1 MAAGMKDVASL
12 AGVAVGTVSNVLNHP
27 DLVRPL
33 TRARVEAAMEQ
44 LGFIP
49 NGSARQLRA
58 GRSRCL
64 GLVVL
69 DVTNPFFTEVARGVE
84 DYAQAAG
91 YAVILCN
98 SDEADD
104 KERRYL
110 RVLEEQRVRGIL
122 ITPVHGRAPELRRI
136 RERGTP
142 VVLLDRPGSA
152 GQCSVAVDDR
162 RGGEIA
168 VSHLLGLGHRRIALV
183 NGPVAIRQCA
193 DRRRGALRAVERA
206 GLDPAAVLT
215 EVTVPAMNARAGA
228 AAADELLGRGPRP
241 TAVFGTNDM
250 LALGLLRRLGQAGVA
265 VPGDLAVVGYD
276 DIEFAA
282 DAAVPLTSV
291 RQPKYQLGR
300 AAAELLLDEADR
312 PDQHEHRRIVF
323 KPELVARASSGAAAS
338 PGLAAPRSQDHGDH
352 RQRELAVRG
361 LRLAA
366 QEVAGP
372 GEQPGPFGLLHDQEV
387 RVRADGG
394 QQRIGG
400 AGHAVPE
407 LAHLGRGEQVRARS
421 EQPLLPGLSLA
432 VAPPRQRDAGLALA
446 DLGQPGH
453 PADPVVVHVPQPGE
467 HAARPEHPGDL
478 GQRAVHVEPVHGLAG
493 QHGVQAGIGQRDLL
507 GAPRRRTH
515 RGHRPPQLGQ
525 HLRVGLHRGHLG
537 AQAGQL
543 RGQLAGTSP
552 DVGDPDRLAVPHRLQ
567 RPPDGGLGIA
577 GAVLGVGGRGGAE
590 R

>member
-215 EVTVPAMNARAGA
+215 EITVPAMNARAGA
-228 AAADELLGRGPRP
+228 AAADELLGQGPRP
-241 TAVFGTNDM
+241 AAVFCTNDM

-265 VPGDLAVVGYD
+265 VPADLAVVGYD

-312 PDQHEHRRIVF
+312 PDQHEHRRFVF
-323 KPELVARASSGAAAS
+323 KPELVERASSGATAS
-338 PGLAAPRSQDHGDH
+338 PG
-352 RQRELAVRG
+352 
-361 LRLAA
+361 
-366 QEVAGP
+366 
-372 GEQPGPFGLLHDQEV
+372 
-387 RVRADGG
+387 
-394 QQRIGG
+394 
-400 AGHAVPE
+400 
-407 LAHLGRGEQVRARS
+407 
-421 EQPLLPGLSLA
+421 
-432 VAPPRQRDAGLALA
+432 
-446 DLGQPGH
+446 
-453 PADPVVVHVPQPGE
+453 
-467 HAARPEHPGDL
+467 
-478 GQRAVHVEPVHGLAG
+478 
-493 QHGVQAGIGQRDLL
+493 
-507 GAPRRRTH
+507 
-515 RGHRPPQLGQ
+515 
-525 HLRVGLHRGHLG
+525 
-537 AQAGQL
+537 
-543 RGQLAGTSP
+543 
-552 DVGDPDRLAVPHRLQ
+552 
-567 RPPDGGLGIA
+567 IA
-577 GAVLGVGGRGGAE
+577 GGDVVSPVPA
-590 R
+590 

>member
-98 SDEADD
+98 SDEAGD

-122 ITPVHGRAPELRRI
+122 ITPVHGRALELRRI
-136 RERGTP
+136 RDRGTP

-168 VSHLLGLGHRRIALV
+168 VSHLLELGHRSIALV

-193 DRRRGALRAVERA
+193 DRRRGAFRAVERA
-206 GLDPAAVLT
+206 GLEPAAVLT

-228 AAADELLGRGPRP
+228 AAVDALLGPRP
-241 TAVFGTNDM
+241 TAVFCTNDM
-250 LALGLLRRLGQAGVA
+250 LALGLLRRLHQAGVA

-312 PDQHEHRRIVF
+312 PAEHEHRRIVF
-323 KPELVARASSGAAAS
+323 RPELVARASSGPPVSEATTAA
-338 PGLAAPRSQDHGDH
+338 AAPR
-352 RQRELAVRG
+352 
-361 LRLAA
+361 
-366 QEVAGP
+366 
-372 GEQPGPFGLLHDQEV
+372 
-387 RVRADGG
+387 
-394 QQRIGG
+394 
-400 AGHAVPE
+400 
-407 LAHLGRGEQVRARS
+407 
-421 EQPLLPGLSLA
+421 
-432 VAPPRQRDAGLALA
+432 
-446 DLGQPGH
+446 
-453 PADPVVVHVPQPGE
+453 
-467 HAARPEHPGDL
+467 
-478 GQRAVHVEPVHGLAG
+478 
-493 QHGVQAGIGQRDLL
+493 
-507 GAPRRRTH
+507 
-515 RGHRPPQLGQ
+515 
-525 HLRVGLHRGHLG
+525 
-537 AQAGQL
+537 
-543 RGQLAGTSP
+543 
-552 DVGDPDRLAVPHRLQ
+552 
-567 RPPDGGLGIA
+567 
-577 GAVLGVGGRGGAE
+577 
-590 R
+590 

>member
-33 TRARVEAAMEQ
+33 TRARVEAAMEE

-136 RERGTP
+136 RDRGTP

-168 VSHLLGLGHRRIALV
+168 VSHLLDLGHRRIALV
-183 NGPVAIRQCA
+183 NGPLAIRQCA

-206 GLDPAAVLT
+206 GLDPAAVLA
-215 EVTVPAMNARAGA
+215 EITVPAMNARAGA
-228 AAADELLGRGPRP
+228 GAADELLGAVPAGTERRP
-241 TAVFGTNDM
+241 TAVFCTNDM
-250 LALGLLRRLGQAGVA
+250 LALGLLRGLGQAGVA

-312 PDQHEHRRIVF
+312 PDEHEHRRFVF
-323 KPELVARASSGAAAS
+323 KPELVARASSGEAGRGAS
-338 PGLAAPRSQDHGDH
+338 VSQPP
-352 RQRELAVRG
+352 A
-361 LRLAA
+361 
-366 QEVAGP
+366 VAGAP
-372 GEQPGPFGLLHDQEV
+372 AVSPAPLTSG
-387 RVRADGG
+387 RSRRA
-394 QQRIGG
+394 
-400 AGHAVPE
+400 
-407 LAHLGRGEQVRARS
+407 
-421 EQPLLPGLSLA
+421 
-432 VAPPRQRDAGLALA
+432 A
-446 DLGQPGH
+446 D
-453 PADPVVVHVPQPGE
+453 
-467 HAARPEHPGDL
+467 R
-478 GQRAVHVEPVHGLAG
+478 
-493 QHGVQAGIGQRDLL
+493 
-507 GAPRRRTH
+507 
-515 RGHRPPQLGQ
+515 
-525 HLRVGLHRGHLG
+525 
-537 AQAGQL
+537 
-543 RGQLAGTSP
+543 
-552 DVGDPDRLAVPHRLQ
+552 
-567 RPPDGGLGIA
+567 
-577 GAVLGVGGRGGAE
+577 
-590 R
+590 

>member
-33 TRARVEAAMEQ
+33 TRARVEAAMEE

-136 RERGTP
+136 R
-142 VVLLDRPGSA
+142 
-152 GQCSVAVDDR
+152 
-162 RGGEIA
+162 GGEIA
-168 VSHLLGLGHRRIALV
+168 VSHLLDLGHRGIALV

-228 AAADELLGRGPRP
+228 VAADELLGRGPRP

-250 LALGLLRRLGQAGVA
+250 LALGLLRRL
-265 VPGDLAVVGYD
+265 
-276 DIEFAA
+276 
-282 DAAVPLTSV
+282 
-291 RQPKYQLGR
+291 
-300 AAAELLLDEADR
+300 
-312 PDQHEHRRIVF
+312 
-323 KPELVARASSGAAAS
+323 
-338 PGLAAPRSQDHGDH
+338 
-352 RQRELAVRG
+352 
-361 LRLAA
+361 
-366 QEVAGP
+366 
-372 GEQPGPFGLLHDQEV
+372 
-387 RVRADGG
+387 
-394 QQRIGG
+394 
-400 AGHAVPE
+400 
-407 LAHLGRGEQVRARS
+407 
-421 EQPLLPGLSLA
+421 
-432 VAPPRQRDAGLALA
+432 
-446 DLGQPGH
+446 
-453 PADPVVVHVPQPGE
+453 
-467 HAARPEHPGDL
+467 
-478 GQRAVHVEPVHGLAG
+478 
-493 QHGVQAGIGQRDLL
+493 
-507 GAPRRRTH
+507 
-515 RGHRPPQLGQ
+515 
-525 HLRVGLHRGHLG
+525 
-537 AQAGQL
+537 
-543 RGQLAGTSP
+543 
-552 DVGDPDRLAVPHRLQ
+552 
-567 RPPDGGLGIA
+567 
-577 GAVLGVGGRGGAE
+577 
-590 R
+590 

>member
-193 DRRRGALRAVERA
+193 DRRRGALRAVEQA
-206 GLDPAAVLT
+206 GLDPADVLT

-228 AAADELLGRGPRP
+228 AAADELLGGPKP
-241 TAVFGTNDM
+241 TAVFCTNDM

-312 PDQHEHRRIVF
+312 PDQHEHRRFVF
-323 KPELVARASSGAAAS
+323 KPELVARASSGAPAS
-338 PGLAAPRSQDHGDH
+338 PGTASGDVVSPSRPDQALAGTGCRPVLTS
-352 RQRELAVRG
+352 
-361 LRLAA
+361 LRR
-366 QEVAGP
+366 GP
-372 GEQPGPFGLLHDQEV
+372 GRRPLHTMWMPRPCTWNDMNAASTPYDPV
-387 RVRADGG
+387 LTGRA
-394 QQRIGG
+394 
-400 AGHAVPE
+400 
-407 LAHLGRGEQVRARS
+407 GRMSVSA
-421 EQPLLPGLSLA
+421 
-432 VAPPRQRDAGLALA
+432 APPR
-446 DLGQPGH
+446 PGVRQE
-453 PADPVVVHVPQPGE
+453 PA
-467 HAARPEHPGDL
+467 A
-478 GQRAVHVEPVHGLAG
+478 
-493 QHGVQAGIGQRDLL
+493 IN
-507 GAPRRRTH
+507 
-515 RGHRPPQLGQ
+515 
-525 HLRVGLHRGHLG
+525 
-537 AQAGQL
+537 
-543 RGQLAGTSP
+543 
-552 DVGDPDRLAVPHRLQ
+552 
-567 RPPDGGLGIA
+567 
-577 GAVLGVGGRGGAE
+577 
-590 R
+590 

>member
-69 DVTNPFFTEVARGVE
+69 DVTNPFFTEVARGAE

-206 GLDPAAVLT
+206 GLDPAAVLA
-215 EVTVPAMNARAGA
+215 EVTVAAMNARAGA
-228 AAADELLGRGPRP
+228 VAADDLLSTMTSGAVTSGAAARP
-241 TAVFGTNDM
+241 TAVFCTNDM
-250 LALGLLRRLGQAGVA
+250 LALGLL
-265 VPGDLAVVGYD
+265 
-276 DIEFAA
+276 
-282 DAAVPLTSV
+282 
-291 RQPKYQLGR
+291 
-300 AAAELLLDEADR
+300 
-312 PDQHEHRRIVF
+312 
-323 KPELVARASSGAAAS
+323 
-338 PGLAAPRSQDHGDH
+338 
-352 RQRELAVRG
+352 
-361 LRLAA
+361 
-366 QEVAGP
+366 
-372 GEQPGPFGLLHDQEV
+372 
-387 RVRADGG
+387 
-394 QQRIGG
+394 
-400 AGHAVPE
+400 
-407 LAHLGRGEQVRARS
+407 
-421 EQPLLPGLSLA
+421 
-432 VAPPRQRDAGLALA
+432 
-446 DLGQPGH
+446 
-453 PADPVVVHVPQPGE
+453 
-467 HAARPEHPGDL
+467 
-478 GQRAVHVEPVHGLAG
+478 
-493 QHGVQAGIGQRDLL
+493 
-507 GAPRRRTH
+507 
-515 RGHRPPQLGQ
+515 
-525 HLRVGLHRGHLG
+525 
-537 AQAGQL
+537 
-543 RGQLAGTSP
+543 
-552 DVGDPDRLAVPHRLQ
+552 
-567 RPPDGGLGIA
+567 
-577 GAVLGVGGRGGAE
+577 
-590 R
+590 

>member
-33 TRARVEAAMEQ
+33 TRARVEAAIKE

-104 KERRYL
+104 KERQYL

-136 RERGTP
+136 RDRGTP
-142 VVLLDRPGSA
+142 VVLLDRPGSP
-152 GQCSVAVDDR
+152 GQCSVAVDDQC
-162 RGGEIA
+162 GGQIA
-168 VSHLLGLGHRRIALV
+168 VAHLLDLGHRSIALV

-193 DRRRGALRAVERA
+193 DRRRGAHRAAVKA
-206 GLDPAAVLT
+206 GLDPAAVFR

-228 AAADELLGRGPRP
+228 AAADELLGSGPRP
-241 TAVFGTNDM
+241 TAVFCANDM
-250 LALGLLRRLGQAGVA
+250 LALGLLRRLGQAGVM
-265 VPGDLAVVGYD
+265 VPRDLAVVGYD

-300 AAAELLLDEADR
+300 AAAELLLEEADR
-312 PDQHEHRRIVF
+312 PGEHEHRRFVF
-323 KPELVARASSGAAAS
+323 TPELVVRASSGIQAAVS
-338 PGLAAPRSQDHGDH
+338 PGQVGTVTR
-352 RQRELAVRG
+352 
-361 LRLAA
+361 
-366 QEVAGP
+366 AGS
-372 GEQPGPFGLLHDQEV
+372 
-387 RVRADGG
+387 
-394 QQRIGG
+394 
-400 AGHAVPE
+400 VP
-407 LAHLGRGEQVRARS
+407 V
-421 EQPLLPGLSLA
+421 
-432 VAPPRQRDAGLALA
+432 
-446 DLGQPGH
+446 
-453 PADPVVVHVPQPGE
+453 
-467 HAARPEHPGDL
+467 
-478 GQRAVHVEPVHGLAG
+478 
-493 QHGVQAGIGQRDLL
+493 
-507 GAPRRRTH
+507 
-515 RGHRPPQLGQ
+515 
-525 HLRVGLHRGHLG
+525 
-537 AQAGQL
+537 
-543 RGQLAGTSP
+543 
-552 DVGDPDRLAVPHRLQ
+552 
-567 RPPDGGLGIA
+567 
-577 GAVLGVGGRGGAE
+577 
-590 R
+590 

>member
-33 TRARVEAAMEQ
+33 TRARVEAAMEE

-98 SDEADD
+98 SDEAHD

-122 ITPVHGRAPELRRI
+122 ITPVHGRSPELRRI
-136 RERGTP
+136 RDRGTP
-142 VVLLDRPGSA
+142 VVLLDRPGSSA
-152 GQCSVAVDDR
+152 QCSVAVDDR

-168 VSHLLGLGHRRIALV
+168 VSYLLGLGHRSIVLV
-183 NGPVAIRQCA
+183 NGPTAIRQCA
-193 DRRRGALRAVERA
+193 DRRWGAHRAVEHA

-215 EVTVPAMNARAGA
+215 EVTVPAMNPRGGA
-228 AAADELLGRGPRP
+228 AAADDLLRGARTT
-241 TAVFGTNDM
+241 TAVFCANDM
-250 LALGLLRRLGQAGVA
+250 LALGLLRGLGQAGVS

-312 PDQHEHRRIVF
+312 PAEHEHRRIVF
-323 KPELVARASSGAAAS
+323 TPELVVRASSGS
-338 PGLAAPRSQDHGDH
+338 GVETPTIT
-352 RQRELAVRG
+352 E
-361 LRLAA
+361 
-366 QEVAGP
+366 AG
-372 GEQPGPFGLLHDQEV
+372 
-387 RVRADGG
+387 R
-394 QQRIGG
+394 
-400 AGHAVPE
+400 
-407 LAHLGRGEQVRARS
+407 
-421 EQPLLPGLSLA
+421 
-432 VAPPRQRDAGLALA
+432 
-446 DLGQPGH
+446 
-453 PADPVVVHVPQPGE
+453 
-467 HAARPEHPGDL
+467 AAR
-478 GQRAVHVEPVHGLAG
+478 R
-493 QHGVQAGIGQRDLL
+493 
-507 GAPRRRTH
+507 
-515 RGHRPPQLGQ
+515 
-525 HLRVGLHRGHLG
+525 
-537 AQAGQL
+537 
-543 RGQLAGTSP
+543 
-552 DVGDPDRLAVPHRLQ
+552 
-567 RPPDGGLGIA
+567 
-577 GAVLGVGGRGGAE
+577 
-590 R
+590 

>member
-33 TRARVEAAMEQ
+33 TRARVEAAMEE

-168 VSHLLGLGHRRIALV
+168 VSHLLELGHRRIALV

-193 DRRRGALRAVERA
+193 DRRRGALRALERA
-206 GLDPAAVLT
+206 GLDPAAVLV

-228 AAADELLGRGPRP
+228 VAADDLLSAGPSGAAGRPS
-241 TAVFGTNDM
+241 AVFCTNDM

-312 PDQHEHRRIVF
+312 PDEHEHRRFVF
-323 KPELVARASSGAAAS
+323 KPELVARASSG
-338 PGLAAPRSQDHGDH
+338 
-352 RQRELAVRG
+352 
-361 LRLAA
+361 
-366 QEVAGP
+366 EV
-372 GEQPGPFGLLHDQEV
+372 
-387 RVRADGG
+387 
-394 QQRIGG
+394 
-400 AGHAVPE
+400 
-407 LAHLGRGEQVRARS
+407 
-421 EQPLLPGLSLA
+421 
-432 VAPPRQRDAGLALA
+432 
-446 DLGQPGH
+446 
-453 PADPVVVHVPQPGE
+453 
-467 HAARPEHPGDL
+467 
-478 GQRAVHVEPVHGLAG
+478 
-493 QHGVQAGIGQRDLL
+493 
-507 GAPRRRTH
+507 
-515 RGHRPPQLGQ
+515 
-525 HLRVGLHRGHLG
+525 
-537 AQAGQL
+537 
-543 RGQLAGTSP
+543 TSP
-552 DVGDPDRLAVPHRLQ
+552 VSA
-567 RPPDGGLGIA
+567 
-577 GAVLGVGGRGGAE
+577 
-590 R
+590 

>member
-33 TRARVEAAMEQ
+33 TRARVEAAMEE

-98 SDEADD
+98 SDEAHD

-122 ITPVHGRAPELRRI
+122 ITPVHGRSPELRRI
-136 RERGTP
+136 RDRGTP

-168 VSHLLGLGHRRIALV
+168 VSHLLALGHRSIALV
-183 NGPVAIRQCA
+183 NGPTAIRQCA
-193 DRRRGALRAVERA
+193 DRRKGAYHAVEQA

-215 EVTVPAMNARAGA
+215 ELTVPAMNARGGA
-228 AAADELLGRGPRP
+228 AAADDLLHASSASAAASARTARAV
-241 TAVFGTNDM
+241 TAVFCTNDM
-250 LALGLLRRLGQAGVA
+250 LALGLLRGLGQAGA
-265 VPGDLAVVGYD
+265 TVPGDIAVVGYD
-276 DIEFAA
+276 DIEFVA

-300 AAAELLLDEADR
+300 AAAELLLEEADR
-312 PDQHEHRRIVF
+312 PEEHEHRRIIF
-323 KPELVARASSGAAAS
+323 TPELVVRASSGS
-338 PGLAAPRSQDHGDH
+338 
-352 RQRELAVRG
+352 
-361 LRLAA
+361 
-366 QEVAGP
+366 
-372 GEQPGPFGLLHDQEV
+372 
-387 RVRADGG
+387 
-394 QQRIGG
+394 
-400 AGHAVPE
+400 AVP
-407 LAHLGRGEQVRARS
+407 A
-421 EQPLLPGLSLA
+421 
-432 VAPPRQRDAGLALA
+432 
-446 DLGQPGH
+446 
-453 PADPVVVHVPQPGE
+453 
-467 HAARPEHPGDL
+467 
-478 GQRAVHVEPVHGLAG
+478 
-493 QHGVQAGIGQRDLL
+493 
-507 GAPRRRTH
+507 
-515 RGHRPPQLGQ
+515 
-525 HLRVGLHRGHLG
+525 
-537 AQAGQL
+537 
-543 RGQLAGTSP
+543 
-552 DVGDPDRLAVPHRLQ
+552 
-567 RPPDGGLGIA
+567 
-577 GAVLGVGGRGGAE
+577 
-590 R
+590 

>member
-33 TRARVEAAMEQ
+33 TRARVEAAMEE

-98 SDEADD
+98 SDEAGD

-162 RGGEIA
+162 LGGEIA
-168 VSHLLGLGHRRIALV
+168 VTHLLGLGHRRITLI
-183 NGPVAIRQCA
+183 NGPTTIRQCA
-193 DRRRGALRAVERA
+193 DRRRGAYRAVERA
-206 GLDPAAVLT
+206 GLDPAVVLA

-228 AAADELLGRGPRP
+228 TAADQLLGHEPAT
-241 TAVFGTNDM
+241 TAVFCANDM
-250 LALGLLRRLGQAGVA
+250 LALGLLRRLIQAGVT

-312 PDQHEHRRIVF
+312 PAEHEHRRSVF
-323 KPELVARASSGAAAS
+323 TPELVVRASSGAPARAS
-338 PGLAAPRSQDHGDH
+338 LLALGSQHDRDH
-352 RQRELAVRG
+352 REDELARGG
-361 LRLAA
+361 LRPVVEKIAYL
-366 QEVAGP
+366 
-372 GEQPGPFGLLHDQEV
+372 GEQPDSFGFVHHEEMGV
-387 RVRADGG
+387 RRDRGH
-394 QQRIGG
+394 QRVGG
-400 AGHAVPE
+400 ARLPVLE
-407 LAHLGRGEQVRARS
+407 LADLARTEEIGAFREQAF
-421 EQPLLPGLSLA
+421 LA
-432 VAPPRQRDAGLALA
+432 GVNVTVAPAQQRDAGVALA
-446 DLGQPGH
+446 DLGQVGD
-453 PADPVVVHVPQPGE
+453 PAHPVVVDVPQSGE
-467 HAARPEHPGDL
+467 HAAGGEHPGDL
-478 GQRAVHVEPVHGLAG
+478 GQRAIQVEPVHGLSG
-493 QHGVQAGIGQRDLL
+493 DDGVRAAVRHRDLL
-507 GAPRRRTH
+507 RAA
-515 RGHRPPQLGQ
+515 RP
-525 HLRVGLHRGHLG
+525 GLHRIHLAPQYGEHLRIGLHGGDFG
-537 AQAGQL
+537 AQADQGGGQL
-543 RGQLAGTSP
+543 PGS
-552 DVGDPDRLAVPHRLQ
+552 
-567 RPPDGGLGIA
+567 
-577 GAVLGVGGRGGAE
+577 GAQVDHP
-590 R
+590 

>member
-136 RERGTP
+136 RDRGTP
-142 VVLLDRPGSA
+142 VVLLDRPGSP

-168 VSHLLGLGHRRIALV
+168 VSHLLGLGHRSIALV
-183 NGPVAIRQCA
+183 NGPIAIRQCA
-193 DRRRGALRAVERA
+193 DRRRGAYRAVEQA

-215 EVTVPAMNARAGA
+215 EVTVPAMNAR
-228 AAADELLGRGPRP
+228 GRGRRGRRTARRHAGQP
-241 TAVFGTNDM
+241 TAVFCANDM
-250 LALGLLRRLGQAGVA
+250 LALGLLRAAGPGGVS

-312 PDQHEHRRIVF
+312 PGR
-323 KPELVARASSGAAAS
+323 ARAPPHRLHARTRR
-338 PGLAAPRSQDHGDH
+338 PGQQRPGPQRPDDRRGPRRGTFRRTVGRRKACYRRLSERLLPRGPQHGRDHGRD
-352 RQRELAVRG
+352 ELARG
-361 LRLAA
+361 GLGAGV
-366 QEVAGP
+366 QEVAH
-372 GEQPGPFGLLHDQEV
+372 L
-387 RVRADGG
+387 G
-394 QQRIGG
+394 QQ
-400 AGHAVPE
+400 
-407 LAHLGRGEQVRARS
+407 
-421 EQPLLPGLSLA
+421 
-432 VAPPRQRDAGLALA
+432 
-446 DLGQPGH
+446 
-453 PADPVVVHVPQPGE
+453 
-467 HAARPEHPGDL
+467 
-478 GQRAVHVEPVHGLAG
+478 
-493 QHGVQAGIGQRDLL
+493 L
-507 GAPRRRTH
+507 GAVRS
-515 RGHRPPQLGQ
+515 PP
-525 HLRVGLHRGHLG
+525 
-537 AQAGQL
+537 
-543 RGQLAGTSP
+543 
-552 DVGDPDRLAVPHRLQ
+552 
-567 RPPDGGLGIA
+567 
-577 GAVLGVGGRGGAE
+577 
-590 R
+590 